1 MELKKSEI
9 KLIVEALSFA
19 SCCDIE
25 ANWDENK
32 QEKQAKLALKLAEE
46 NKIKKSDL
54 KGINIY
60 QGAMYVQPEI
70 VEILEKIVR
79 KETS

>member
-9 KLIVEALSFA
+9 KLIIEALSFA

-25 ANWDENK
+25 ANWDSNK
-32 QEKQAKLALKLAEE
+32 QENLAKLALKLAEE

-54 KGINIY
+54 RGINIY
-60 QGAMYVQPEI
+60 QGVMYEQPEI
-70 VEILEKIVR
+70 VGILEKIVR
-79 KETS
+79 KESS